1 MKHRFKNLLSRGAHY
16 VCPWK
21 SKEVSSNSTCGRAAI
36 ACFPT
41 AEPPALTSDTSLE
54 NIFISHTSFLK
65 CTVVIRMIN
74 THGCFLCLFILFE
87 VHPAPWIVMICEFY
101 KCLGKKKNPRSRD
114 VSSACLAPVS
124 YSPFHVVLRPLIL
137 ESPILWADMRLCGFL
152 GCYRVFQQELMCPL
166 SAHSQEDRK
175 SVV

>member
-1 MKHRFKNLLSRGAHY
+1 MKHRFKNLLSHGAHY

-54 NIFISHTSFLK
+54 NIFISPTSFLK

-101 KCLGKKKNPRSRD
+101 KCLGKKKSSEPWCLQCLPCPSFLQSFPRSFTASD
-114 VSSACLAPVS
+114 SWVSDTLSWHAALWVPWMLWGFPAGTNV
-124 YSPFHVVLRPLIL
+124 PLI
-137 ESPILWADMRLCGFL
+137 CT
-152 GCYRVFQQELMCPL
+152 
-166 SAHSQEDRK
+166 
-175 SVV
+175 